1 MQGINQ
7 GDFDRSG
14 AELNI
19 QENAGRPVIRSAGPD
34 EDNAGEPGVGDA
46 MMADDIGWLAH
57 LFRWCGMALVVASP
71 LIVIATLL
79 HPSRETAATIIASE
93 ARLIA
98 AHALFTLYCLLILL
112 GLPGLYAAQRGGL
125 GRLGL
130 AGFLTAWT
138 GTYLI
143 PVTGYF
149 GFLAPVLARQSPDVL
164 DAINQYNPVVI
175 ISGLAAI
182 CFIVGYAIFGTAMTR
197 TVTLPRLSGV
207 LVAVGGPA
215 YLLGWGISQLVSTAA
230 WLVAV
235 LGALS
240 LGAGL
245 AWPGYLIWQKPAAS
259 DPRPVDKKA
268 PA

>member
-1 MQGINQ
+1 MT
-7 GDFDRSG
+7 
-14 AELNI
+14 
-19 QENAGRPVIRSAGPD
+19 
-34 EDNAGEPGVGDA
+34 
-46 MMADDIGWLAH
+46 DDISRLAR

-71 LIVIATLL
+71 LIVLATLL

-93 ARLIA
+93 VRLIA

-112 GLPGLYAAQRGGL
+112 GLPGLYAAQRGGM

-130 AGFLTAWT
+130 AGFLTAFT

-175 ISGLAAI
+175 MSGLAAI
-182 CFIVGYAIFGTAMTR
+182 CFIVGYAIFGIAMTR
-197 TVTLPRLSGV
+197 TVTLPRLPGV

-235 LGALS
+235 LGAVS

-245 AWPGYLIWQKPAAS
+245 AWPGYLIWQKPTAS
-259 DPRPVDKKA
+259 DPRPVDKSA
-268 PA
+268 PT

>member
-1 MQGINQ
+1 
-7 GDFDRSG
+7 
-14 AELNI
+14 
-19 QENAGRPVIRSAGPD
+19 
-34 EDNAGEPGVGDA
+34 
-46 MMADDIGWLAH
+46 MADDISRLAR

-112 GLPGLYAAQRGGL
+112 GLPGLYAAQRGGM

-130 AGFLTAWT
+130 AGFLTAFT

-175 ISGLAAI
+175 INGLAAI
-182 CFIVGYAIFGTAMTR
+182 CFIVGYAIFGIAMTR
-197 TVTLPRLSGV
+197 TVTLPRLPGV

-235 LGALS
+235 LGAVS

-245 AWPGYLIWQKPAAS
+245 AWPRYLIWQNRQLQTRDPSTRVRQHERRPFGESCLRDQALLLTASGSFCFAVSPACYS
-259 DPRPVDKKA
+259 RRVSRP
-268 PA
+268 